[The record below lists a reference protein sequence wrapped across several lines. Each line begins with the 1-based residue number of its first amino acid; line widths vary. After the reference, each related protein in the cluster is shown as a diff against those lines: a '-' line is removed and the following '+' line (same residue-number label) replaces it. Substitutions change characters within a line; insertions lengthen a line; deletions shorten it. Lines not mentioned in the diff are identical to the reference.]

1 MKKQEFP
8 PAPLNLPPHQYTLE
22 ELETE
27 ILKKSSLGIS
37 ALKNATTAIKGMIY
51 NYSVLLIYSNINI
64 FIICKLEYSE
74 NVYKLIDNNTENIDP
89 NLSVKLL
96 ILEDK
101 KNDVYNNAYEDANKY
116 R

>member
-1 MKKQEFP
+1 
-8 PAPLNLPPHQYTLE
+8 
-22 ELETE
+22 
-27 ILKKSSLGIS
+27 
-37 ALKNATTAIKGMIY
+37 MIY

-64 FIICKLEYSE
+64 FICKLEYSE